1 MINPISI
8 VREAFRSLWQ
18 AKLITLVSTVTVGIT
33 LFFLT
38 ILSLA
43 IINVEQWVDKK
54 AGGSAVTLYLQ
65 PFLTADEEQTLFNDI
80 LAISPS
86 SDSLMFIS
94 REVAFDNFAE
104 LYGRDI
110 LEAVDENPFPAAIE
124 IHPTQNDGDLS
135 TKVEKFSQ
143 FGGVESVVY
152 SREWFEKLSKFREK
166 FRIYAWTIS
175 IIILLALF
183 FTIANTIKLT
193 VYAREELVVNMQ
205 YVGAARWHIRAP
217 FVVEGV
223 LQGIIGAILAYVTVS
238 TVHIIL
244 GDAHLFWGD
253 GHLLK
258 VLLLSGATLGWLGSE
273 TAVRRFIK

>member
-1 MINPISI
+1 LINPISI